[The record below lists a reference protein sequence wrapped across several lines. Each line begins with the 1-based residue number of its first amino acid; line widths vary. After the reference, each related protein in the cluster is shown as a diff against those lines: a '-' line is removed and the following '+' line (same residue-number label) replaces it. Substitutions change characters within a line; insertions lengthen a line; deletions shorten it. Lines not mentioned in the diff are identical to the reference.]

1 MPTIRALSYRNMPS
15 PLTEFA
21 MADYQ
26 TSATRVCYT
35 TYVTD
40 IFVISIY
47 IVIRI
52 KTRLCLVYTHTF
64 SIVKSILVG
73 S

>member
-1 MPTIRALSYRNMPS
+1 MIGPCPQSGLSVIGTCPHL
-15 PLTEFA
+15 LTEFA

-26 TSATRVCYT
+26 ISATRVCYT

-40 IFVISIY
+40 ILVISTY

-64 SIVKSILVG
+64 QL
-73 S
+73 